1 MGYAVLRME
10 KTSGTEAAMSAH
22 IERTIKPKN
31 ADEFNI
37 DGVSHVNWFKRK
49 KDEFMET
56 LGMPTKR
63 QNRGINLLVN
73 TKFVVYYITDFLYF

>member
-10 KTSGTEAAMSAH
+10 KTSGTDVAMSVH

-37 DGVSHVNWFKRK
+37 DGVSHVNWFRRK
-49 KDEFMET
+49 KNEFMET
-56 LGMPTKR
+56 LEIPAR
-63 QNRGINLLVN
+63 IQNRGINL
-73 TKFVVYYITDFLYF
+73 

>member
-1 MGYAVLRME
+1 MGYAVLHME

-31 ADEFNI
+31 AYEFNI

-56 LGMPTKR
+56 LGIPTR
-63 QNRGINLLVN
+63 IQNRGIKL
-73 TKFVVYYITDFLYF
+73 

>member
-10 KTSGTEAAMSAH
+10 KTSGTDAAMSVH

-37 DGVSHVNWFKRK
+37 DGVSHVNWFRRK
-49 KDEFMET
+49 KNEFMET
-56 LGMPTKR
+56 LEIPAR
-63 QNRGINLLVN
+63 IQNRGINL
-73 TKFVVYYITDFLYF
+73 